1 MKKNIVIIC
10 LVGLL
15 LALGVV
21 AFHSRHSDNERI
33 NELEAQVKTLQQQGE
48 NSELDRSVSE
58 QMEFIAHGQQA
69 LSEERSEEAIRQSEI
84 AQAATLRSEAERQKA
99 QRAQAVAETAAE
111 EALASYQLA
120 EQQRQRAEYAKTVAD
135 TLSYISL
142 GRTLGS
148 QSYSIYQTGDTE
160 LGNML
165 AYASYLYTHDY
176 GGDLYSPAVFQA
188 LTQSAEGHRSW
199 NIHNGNITCIDI
211 SPKDGRL
218 LTLSTFGEIFCHQI
232 KGEQIQTS
240 RLLNEKQYWFCDV
253 FAAQNGMVY
262 AISKTGHL
270 VIANSHQAHSVFV
283 ENVNKPFSLQNLNG
297 GKSLLIVGE
306 NSVALFDIASD
317 KVVATRSLD
326 FHVISTGKIGKTP
339 ILFDDRGHMHLVKT
353 LDDMTNEKIPV
364 AGKVTAYARSS
375 KDHFTAY
382 GMADGTIWLID
393 GNGKAYKLIE
403 HLSRVTMMKFI
414 GKRLYSSSYDG
425 KLLFWPI
432 ESNSQ
437 FKAVT
442 LYQSAHWL
450 TGFTFSNEMD
460 YILTSEYNGTVTQY
474 LISLP
479 KIAQRLRQNV
489 KRNFTR
495 EEWNY
500 YVGKGIPYRKLKNE

>member
-1 MKKNIVIIC
+1 MKKNIVIVS

-15 LALGVV
+15 LALGVM

-33 NELEAQVKTLQQQGE
+33 NELEAQVKTLQQEGE

-218 LTLSTFGEIFCHQI
+218 LTLSTFGEIFSHQI

-326 FHVISTGKIGKTP
+326 FQVTCTGRRDNKP
-339 ILFDDRGHMHLVKT
+339 LLFDHRGQMHLVNS
-353 LDDMTNEKIPV
+353 LDKMTSEKVPV
-364 AGKVTAYARSS
+364 KGKVTAYASNR
-375 KDHFTAY
+375 KEHLTAY
-382 GMADGTIWLID
+382 GMADGTIWLTD
-393 GNGKAYKLIE
+393 GSGKIHQLLE
-403 HLSRVTMMKFI
+403 HLSRVTKLMFN

-437 FKAVT
+437 INAFT
-442 LYQSAHWL
+442 LYQSANWL
-450 TGFTFSNEMD
+450 NDFTFSNNKD
-460 YILTSEYNGTVTQY
+460 YILVGEHNGSVTQC
-474 LISLP
+474 LISLS
-479 KIAQRLRQNV
+479 KIAERLRQNV
-489 KRNFTR
+489 KRNFTQ

-500 YVGKGIPYRKLKNE
+500 YVGKGIPYRKVKD